1 MPRLSPPG
9 SIGYTLH
16 AMESREVESPAP
28 PESGLSRRAAA
39 HTLTA
44 TFLGW
49 TLDAFDFFV
58 LVFALPAIAAEFH
71 KSIADI
77 AFTITAT
84 LAMRPLGAVL
94 FGWLADRY
102 GRRRPLMANIIFYS
116 VIEVLSGLAP
126 SYRTFLL
133 LRALYGIGMGGEW
146 GVGAAL
152 AMEAVGPGSR
162 GFFSGLLQE
171 GYAVGYLLAAAAF
184 FFVFPRFGW
193 RPLFFIGGLPALL
206 TIYIRSKVPE
216 SQAWERTRPTTRD
229 VVRAI
234 RSNLAPLGYL
244 VVLMTVM
251 NFVSHGTQDL
261 YPTFLQKQRGLDTRT
276 VAMIAVIFN
285 VGALLGGLAFGYF
298 SDRWGRRSAMASA
311 LALAAALIPFW
322 IYSRSLGLLTAGAF
336 LMQFMVQGA
345 WGIVPAHL
353 AELSPPQV
361 RGLFSGLAY
370 QSGVFFASFAAFGQA
385 VLAESFGY
393 ASAMAG
399 TAAVVTVTAVVVVL
413 LGSERTAAELS
424 ATDHLH

>member
-9 SIGYTLH
+9 FIGYTLH

-28 PESGLSRRAAA
+28 LESGLSRSAAA

-126 SYRTFLL
+126 SYRTFLI

-322 IYSRSLGLLTAGAF
+322 IYPRSLGLLTAGAF

-399 TAAVVTVTAVVVVL
+399 TAAVVTVTAMVVVL

-424 ATDHLH
+424 ATEHLH

>member
-1 MPRLSPPG
+1 MPRLSRPG
-9 SIGYTLH
+9 FIGYTLH
-16 AMESREVESPAP
+16 AMESREVEP
-28 PESGLSRRAAA
+28 PVPLESRLSRSAAA

-71 KSIADI
+71 RSIADI

-126 SYRTFLL
+126 SYRTFLI

-216 SQAWERTRPTTRD
+216 SQVWERTRPTTRH

>member
-1 MPRLSPPG
+1 
-9 SIGYTLH
+9 
-16 AMESREVESPAP
+16 MESPELESAVP
-28 PESGLSRRAAA
+28 PESRLSRRAAA
-39 HTLTA
+39 HTLAA

-58 LVFALPAIAAEFH
+58 LVFALPTIAAEFH
-71 KSIADI
+71 RSVADI

-102 GRRRPLMANIIFYS
+102 GRRRPLMASIIFYS

-126 SYRTFLL
+126 SYRTFLI

-152 AMEAVGPGSR
+152 AMEAVGPRSR

-171 GYAVGYLLAAAAF
+171 GYAVGYLLAAGAF

-193 RPLFFIGGLPALL
+193 RALFFLGGLPALL

-216 SQAWERTRPTTRD
+216 SQAWERTRPTTHD

-234 RSNLAPLGYL
+234 RSNLAALGYL

-261 YPTFLQKQRGLDTRT
+261 YPTFLQEQRGLDAST
-276 VAMIAVIFN
+276 VATIAIIYN
-285 VGALLGGLAFGYF
+285 VGALLGGLGFGYF
-298 SDRWGRRSAMASA
+298 SDRWGRRSVMASA
-311 LALAAALIPFW
+311 IALAAALIPFW
-322 IYSRSLGLLTAGAF
+322 IYPRSLGLLTAGAF

-370 QSGVFFASFAAFGQA
+370 QSGVFFASLTAFAQA
-385 VLAESFGY
+385 VLAERFGY

-399 TAAVVTVTAVVVVL
+399 TAAVVMVTAIAVIL
-413 LGSERTAAELS
+413 LGGERPGAELS
-424 ATDHLH
+424 ATEHLH

>member
-9 SIGYTLH
+9 FIGYTLH
-16 AMESREVESPAP
+16 AMESREVEPPAP
-28 PESGLSRRAAA
+28 LESRLSRGAVA

-126 SYRTFLL
+126 SYRTFLI

-216 SQAWERTRPTTRD
+216 SQAWERTRPTTHD

-399 TAAVVTVTAVVVVL
+399 TAAVVTVTAMVVVL
-413 LGSERTAAELS
+413 LGSERTAAQLS
-424 ATDHLH
+424 ATEHLH